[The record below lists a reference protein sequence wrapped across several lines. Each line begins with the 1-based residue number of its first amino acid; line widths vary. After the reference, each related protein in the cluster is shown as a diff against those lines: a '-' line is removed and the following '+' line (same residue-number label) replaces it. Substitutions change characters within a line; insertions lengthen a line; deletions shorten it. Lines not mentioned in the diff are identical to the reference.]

1 MLKLLGIKLTTV
13 FDQLDDRIRK
23 MLEERGMTDPTEA
36 QSILIPS
43 ILRGSNAI
51 LISPTGSGKTEAAI
65 LPIFH
70 KILRDKPLP
79 VSTIF
84 VTPLRALNR
93 DMLGRLVDY
102 GRHLGIRI
110 QVRHSDI
117 NATERRKIVTE
128 PADVLIT
135 TPESLQILLK
145 GKRLREV
152 VKSCRYLI
160 VDELHELAQSE
171 RGSQFSV
178 AVERLDK
185 LCGGFQRIG
194 LSATIGNAKELG
206 KYLSPVKPPVIL
218 ESSPV
223 KKLDLSV
230 TLTPKG
236 DKDLAEKLG
245 CDEQYAGSIS
255 FIWERIMEHNGTLVF
270 VNTRSVAEDLSFRLR
285 LWLGDIPIMVH
296 HGSLSR
302 ETRETAEIAFKK
314 GEIKALICTSSLEL
328 GIDIGS
334 ADLVIQFNSPRQ
346 VNRLIQRVGRSGHWI
361 KKTSKGFIVCNDVI
375 ELEEALAIS
384 ELALSGYIEDVRV
397 RKGSL
402 ATLANQIISEL
413 NCVGKMKIREFYDLV
428 KRTYP
433 YQDMSEDEFTSLID
447 FLHNIRKIWVEGDE
461 MGRKGSS
468 LTYFI
473 ENISMIPSEKTY
485 KVIDVMNRKFIGT
498 LDERYVVNE
507 IEPGSYFVMKGATW
521 RTRMVEKER
530 ILVEP
535 YATAAIAPKWTGEDI
550 PVPQVVAEMV
560 SSLRSGKEFQV
571 TVDDFG
577 RNALRE
583 WHSGILGRST
593 RPMIETRN
601 GEIIMQILLGTKG
614 NFALAEIM
622 SGMLS
627 MITGESIEMD
637 YSPYSIY
644 FRTTRNMGAK
654 EILGVVKSVDPDR
667 LESYV
672 EGLCRRSRFF
682 SSVFLY
688 EARKFGIIS
697 NDAEI
702 GRIRFEKIVDS
713 YFGTP
718 VFKDSVSKL
727 IWDYM
732 DLEAVSSFLIK
743 LRSGQMEFILN
754 DNITETSRAFLTHY
768 SERVLPL
775 KPTKT
780 ILDSI
785 KRRIMNEETTLVCT
799 RCGNV
804 RTMKVRD
811 IDSIKCPVCGSSLV
825 AALSDFE
832 RDVLRKPGSMEDRL
846 VSRRLYKN
854 AHLVRE
860 RGILAVMAL
869 AAHGIG
875 PETASRLLEVSY
887 QNEDDF
893 IRAILNAEMEYA
905 KNKRFWD

>member
-1 MLKLLGIKLTTV
+1 LTSV
-13 FDQLDDRIRK
+13 FDLLDDRIRS
-23 MLEERGMTDPTEA
+23 MLEERGISEPTEA

-43 ILRGSNAI
+43 VLRGSNAI

-70 KILRDKPLP
+70 KILRDKPPP

-102 GRHLGIRI
+102 GRKLGIRI

-117 NATERRKIVTE
+117 GPSERRKIVTD

-152 VKSCRYLI
+152 VKSCKYLI

-171 RGSQFSV
+171 RGSQFAV
-178 AVERLDK
+178 AVERLDS

-194 LSATIGNAKELG
+194 LSATIGNAEDLG
-206 KYLSPVKPPVIL
+206 RYLSPTKPPEIL
-218 ESSPV
+218 VSSPI
-223 KKLDLSV
+223 KKLDLAV

-236 DKDLAEKLG
+236 NKDLAEKLG
-245 CDEQYAGSIS
+245 CDEQYAGSIE
-255 FIWERIMEHNGTLVF
+255 FIWKRIMDHNGTLVF

-285 LWLGDIPIMVH
+285 LWLGEIPIMVH

-302 ETRETAEIAFKK
+302 ETRETAEIAFKN

-361 KKTSKGFIVCNDVI
+361 KKTSKGFIVCNDII

-384 ELALSGYIEDVRV
+384 DLALSGFIEDVRV

-413 NCVGKMKIREFYDLV
+413 NCVGKMKIHDFYDLV
-428 KRTYP
+428 KRTFP
-433 YQDMSEDEFTSLID
+433 YENLTEDEFSSLVD
-447 FLHNIRKIWVEGDE
+447 FLQNIKKIWIDGED

-485 KVIDVMNRKFIGT
+485 KVIDIVNRKFIGT

-507 IEPGSYFVMKGATW
+507 IEPGSYFVMKGSTW
-521 RTRMVEKER
+521 RTRMLEKER

-550 PVPQVVAEMV
+550 PVPQVVAEKV
-560 SSLRSGKEFQV
+560 SALRDGKEFQV

-577 RNALRE
+577 RQALKS
-583 WHSGILGRST
+583 WHSEVLGRST
-593 RPMIETRN
+593 KPLIETRN
-601 GEIIMQILLGTKG
+601 GEIVMQTLLGTKG
-614 NFALAEIM
+614 NFALAEII

-627 MITGESIEMD
+627 MITGESVEMD

-644 FRTTRNMGAK
+644 FRITRNMSAK
-654 EILGVVKSVDPDR
+654 DVLGVVNSINPDR

-718 VFKDSVSKL
+718 VYRDSVSKL

-732 DLEAVSSFLIK
+732 DLEAVFKFLK
-743 LRSGQMEFILN
+743 ALNSGQLEFTLN
-754 DNITETSRAFLTHY
+754 DSISESSRAFLTHY

-785 KRRIMNEETTLVCT
+785 RKRIMNEETTLLCT

-804 RTMKVRD
+804 RTLKVRE
-811 IDSIKCPVCGSSLV
+811 ITSIKCPNCGSSLV

-832 RDVLRKPGSMEDRL
+832 RDVLRKPGSAEDRL
-846 VSRRLYKN
+846 VSRRIYKN

-875 PETASRLLEVSY
+875 PETATRLLEVSY